1 MKKIIKKPQF
11 FFIILALLIL
21 ISGFT
26 NKENSIEIA
35 IYGTFLKLKILSVC
49 LFSTLFFILIAIN
62 YTSLTITKKPPKKT
76 LTILH
81 IILQIAAL
89 APLLYF
95 IYNSDTPKTY
105 QQVSQMNI
113 ILVMAFILFIIAT
126 VVHLINFMASLLA
139 KKD

>member
-1 MKKIIKKPQF
+1 MKKLITKPQF
-11 FFIILALLIL
+11 FFLILALIFL
-21 ISGFT
+21 ISGFI

-35 IYGTFLKLKILSVC
+35 IYGTFLNLKTWSIC
-49 LFSTLFFILIAIN
+49 LFSTLFFILISIN
-62 YTSLTITKKPPKKT
+62 YTSLTITQKPPKKA

-81 IILQIAAL
+81 IILQIIAL
-89 APLLYF
+89 VPLLYF

-113 ILVMAFILFIIAT
+113 ILVMAFILFLIAT
-126 VVHLINFMASLLA
+126 VIHLINFMVSLLA